1 MTQTPEILAQP
12 ASAFPDLQSG
22 EMILFETT
30 QGLPRLLFAACTAL
44 TIFPPFI
51 LGALVLTYTWWN
63 FKDGRFVLTN
73 HRLIIFK
80 KKVLGGWSLDSIPLE
95 RIKRIV
101 DVNALSK
108 PIRNLLI
115 EHKSIGVCVEG
126 SLMPIVRY
134 AFVRN
139 AKQLIKR
146 FEYERTAVNH
156 SQTQP

>member
-1 MTQTPEILAQP
+1 MTNTPEILAQP

-22 EMILFETT
+22 ETILFETT
-30 QGLPRLLFAACTAL
+30 QGLPWLLLVACAAL

-51 LGALVLTYTWWN
+51 LGALVIAYTWWN

-73 HRLIIFK
+73 HRFIIFK
-80 KKVLGGWSLDSIPLE
+80 KKVFGGWTLDSIPLE

-101 DVNALSK
+101 DVNALTK
-108 PIRNLLI
+108 PIRSLLI
-115 EHKSIGVCVEG
+115 EHKSIGVYVEG
-126 SLMPIVRY
+126 SLMPIVKY

-146 FEYERTAVNH
+146 FEQERTAVNNP
-156 SQTQP
+156 QTQS